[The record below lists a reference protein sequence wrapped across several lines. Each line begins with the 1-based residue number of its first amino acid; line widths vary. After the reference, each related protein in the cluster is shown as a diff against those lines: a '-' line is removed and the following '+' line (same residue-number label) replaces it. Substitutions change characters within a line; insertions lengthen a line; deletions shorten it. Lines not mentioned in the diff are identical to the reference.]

1 MFLHHILLN
10 KKAYKK
16 LKGTRI
22 KFCKQNGDK
31 RPNVIELSLVIP

>member
-10 KKAYKK
+10 TKAKKK
-16 LKGTRI
+16 LKGTKM
-22 KFCKQNGDK
+22 KFCKQNRDK